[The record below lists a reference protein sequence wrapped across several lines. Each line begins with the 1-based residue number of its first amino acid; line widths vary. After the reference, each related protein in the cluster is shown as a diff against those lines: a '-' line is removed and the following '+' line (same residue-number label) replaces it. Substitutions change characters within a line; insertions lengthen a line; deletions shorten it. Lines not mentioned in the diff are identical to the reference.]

1 MKRSSSTISIYL
13 SIPGFYRVVR
23 KVNVIIFK
31 CEKKIGIIFT
41 GFMLSIIL
49 FCCAGLYVKPNFSL
63 FQFGKYYAKIAA
75 DPFHFDGDI
84 RQFRIL
90 TPLIGYVLNLHG
102 KAFIFVPLFISLL
115 FLATLY
121 IYFRR
126 TKMQPISSLGITT
139 MMAFSCPL
147 LLIFYFQGY
156 PDITSNLLILLS
168 FIFIKKPYWILF
180 YGLSF
185 FNHESNFF
193 IAPALLLLSIDK
205 KNIRKDIWRGI
216 LLLIIAILPVLCFR
230 YYVSHLNTASHFTNA
245 YFGWDNIIYC
255 IRNNLDTIHI
265 GVFHSYKLFWIL
277 PLYCSIMLVSQ
288 KRFWECACIILF
300 IIGPLTQTIAAVDI
314 NRLMEPAF
322 PAFLLSM
329 QYFYRHCFKPDFKVI
344 LWLLIIINI
353 FVPEII
359 VISPFVIPR
368 LILPI
373 YVIQHF
379 FYTHL
384 LVH

>member
-156 PDITSNLLILLS
+156 PDITSNLLILLFPTTS
-168 FIFIKKPYWILF
+168 TEFNHISSLVFVSKLYNVYFIEPFSSEKLSQLFIFVC
-180 YGLSF
+180 
-185 FNHESNFF
+185 N
-193 IAPALLLLSIDK
+193 
-205 KNIRKDIWRGI
+205 
-216 LLLIIAILPVLCFR
+216 
-230 YYVSHLNTASHFTNA
+230 
-245 YFGWDNIIYC
+245 
-255 IRNNLDTIHI
+255 
-265 GVFHSYKLFWIL
+265 
-277 PLYCSIMLVSQ
+277 
-288 KRFWECACIILF
+288 
-300 IIGPLTQTIAAVDI
+300 
-314 NRLMEPAF
+314 
-322 PAFLLSM
+322 
-329 QYFYRHCFKPDFKVI
+329 
-344 LWLLIIINI
+344 
-353 FVPEII
+353 
-359 VISPFVIPR
+359 SPFESF
-368 LILPI
+368 
-373 YVIQHF
+373 Q
-379 FYTHL
+379 
-384 LVH
+384 